1 MEKLTKENRG
11 ITLVALVVTII
22 VLLILATV
30 SISIFFVDNGLFSR
44 AFQSKKWHE
53 IGEIQE
59 RLEIEKEP
67 VFIDN
72 KGKITIE
79 EYLEHIIDEGIIKE
93 EDIENTENEDA
104 KYITVEDKYIY
115 LVEAEEDGNIKI
127 TYQGEVKNFK
137 PGLEIEIT
145 KVTTNSI
152 TVKANGRRMNNGEYE
167 YYIKDIET
175 GEEYKLKK
183 TQKEDEYTFEG
194 LTQNKEYQ
202 IKVVAKNSNGE
213 AIKESG
219 IIRTIELESLQTA
232 NITFTYNPEGW
243 TKENVVVT
251 ANVSQ
256 NIQEGARVQT
266 SKDGKEWIDEISQTF
281 EVNGNMYVRIYDGT
295 NESNYGVAEVTKID
309 KEKPIAG
316 GVATTNSIQIT
327 GTDEASGIIGY
338 QITTT
343 NSEPTS
349 FTAVTNTKSLSKSI
363 TGLKQSTTY
372 YIWIKDEAGNISEG
386 KGIQTGSIGNL
397 TTSNTTFSYSPSG
410 WTNGSV
416 KVTASTTVTIPSG
429 YKLQTSKDAKTWTDG
444 GVQTFTANG
453 SVYARLYDGI
463 NETGH
468 AVGQV
473 TKIDKTKPVVT
484 TATPTQT
491 TIAIKATDE
500 ASGIIG
506 YTVTTST
513 STPSSFTAVT
523 NTKSLSVTKSGL
535 SSGTAYYVWVKDAA
549 GNVSAYKAATT
560 TKYTVTYYINNTT
573 KTQQY
578 KTGEGILSPSF
589 TPSISGWT
597 FIGWRTDKT
606 ASSSVL
612 SGTKMGSANITLYA
626 VFRQTITLSYN
637 ANGGSSTPAAQTGY
651 RYYNNGNVANP
662 SFTLAAA
669 IARSGYNFQ
678 YWRLNGTS
686 GTAYNA
692 RGSITLSSSA
702 TMYATWTASTSV
714 ATISGYSAYF
724 SPERRIVLHRS
735 YDETTNNG
743 PVRSTVSGSVISWV
757 GTGAEVKANTKCTVN
772 IYSTDMSCCNLDAAA
787 GMYVAIYKNDS
798 EYSKIVN
805 RWHQSI
811 TSFDFSIN
819 TNISLSAGERCSI
832 VVNSP
837 DNSNKY
843 RNAYSGTIK
852 FTATAN

>member
-1 MEKLTKENRG
+1 M
-11 ITLVALVVTII
+11 
-22 VLLILATV
+22 
-30 SISIFFVDNGLFSR
+30 
-44 AFQSKKWHE
+44 
-53 IGEIQE
+53 
-59 RLEIEKEP
+59 
-67 VFIDN
+67 
-72 KGKITIE
+72 
-79 EYLEHIIDEGIIKE
+79 
-93 EDIENTENEDA
+93 
-104 KYITVEDKYIY
+104 
-115 LVEAEEDGNIKI
+115 
-127 TYQGEVKNFK
+127 
-137 PGLEIEIT
+137 
-145 KVTTNSI
+145 
-152 TVKANGRRMNNGEYE
+152 
-167 YYIKDIET
+167 
-175 GEEYKLKK
+175 
-183 TQKEDEYTFEG
+183 
-194 LTQNKEYQ
+194 
-202 IKVVAKNSNGE
+202 
-213 AIKESG
+213 
-219 IIRTIELESLQTA
+219 
-232 NITFTYNPEGW
+232 
-243 TKENVVVT
+243 
-251 ANVSQ
+251 
-256 NIQEGARVQT
+256 
-266 SKDGKEWIDEISQTF
+266 
-281 EVNGNMYVRIYDGT
+281 
-295 NESNYGVAEVTKID
+295 
-309 KEKPIAG
+309 
-316 GVATTNSIQIT
+316 
-327 GTDEASGIIGY
+327 
-338 QITTT
+338 
-343 NSEPTS
+343 
-349 FTAVTNTKSLSKSI
+349 
-363 TGLKQSTTY
+363 
-372 YIWIKDEAGNISEG
+372 
-386 KGIQTGSIGNL
+386 
-397 TTSNTTFSYSPSG
+397 
-410 WTNGSV
+410 
-416 KVTASTTVTIPSG
+416 
-429 YKLQTSKDAKTWTDG
+429 
-444 GVQTFTANG
+444 QTFTANG

-714 ATISGYSAYF
+714 ATVTGYADYHKKLG
-724 SPERRIVLHRS
+724 IVVFQSTYSEQQLNYNR
-735 YDETTNNG
+735 TLNG
-743 PVRSTVSGSVISWV
+743 SILSWY
-757 GTGAEVKANTKCTVN
+757 GNGAQLKANSNCNVRITCSSFSV
-772 IYSTDMSCCNLDAAA
+772 SNLDGASSV
-787 GMYVAIYKNDS
+787 YVGIYKNDT
-798 EYSKIVN
+798 EYQ
-805 RWHQSI
+805 RLCYRFQQTTG
-811 TSFDFSIN
+811 TSYNFAID
-819 TNISLSAGERCSI
+819 TTVSLNAGERCSLR
-832 VVNSP
+832 VGYYEGGS
-837 DNSNKY
+837 DSTE
-843 RNAYSGTIK
+843 RTAYSGTVT
-852 FTATAN
+852 FTATAR